1 MAIKIIVTIKII
13 ETIMIPTID
22 RFTNNGQIHTLKQ
35 RWGRGRGGEEDGVEG
50 EREERSRR
58 ILRRRRKLREWK
70 VRKGR
75 EKGAGVIGS

>member
-1 MAIKIIVTIKII
+1 M
-13 ETIMIPTID
+13 D
-22 RFTNNGQIHTLKQ
+22 RFTHSNSDGEE
-35 RWGRGRGGEEDGVEG
+35 GGGGEEDGVEG